1 MPQSLWECN
10 RRNERPRYFVS
21 GLLYFFGP
29 VCLTLPKLP
38 TSLIRLTLRLPG
50 DGVLPT
56 LSREEFCM
64 RSSLIRRCASAVCLS
79 ALLLLSYSAPT
90 LFGQGGEPQYFAIPG
105 AKVVPVSGPP
115 IENAT
120 VVLSRGIITAVGK
133 DVAIPPE
140 AWVIEGKGL
149 TVYPGLVDSFTDVGI
164 PAALAP
170 TGGEGGP
177 RRPQEASRGPQDRP
191 GSTPWRSA
199 ADEVSLSDKRI
210 ETWRS
215 AGFTTVV
222 SAPKG
227 GFFPGQAAV
236 LDLGG
241 ERAGDLVVKSPV
253 AIPVSLQLSGGFGSG
268 FPSSLMGVLAYVHQV
283 WLDTDWSSKA
293 QAAYEKNPRG
303 IERPRY
309 DRTEAALA
317 DALEDQALVLI
328 PANNSVQLRR
338 ALELVDRWHVK
349 GAIYGGQ
356 MAYEVAPEIAA
367 KKLPVLVNLKW
378 PEAEKDADPEDKPS
392 LRTLQFRD
400 RAPSSPAALAKA
412 GVKFAFYSGGITA
425 PKDTLKAAKKS
436 IDAGLAPDAALRA
449 LTLSPAEIFGVADRL
464 GSIENGKIA
473 NLVVADGDLFEEK
486 TKIKFVFVD
495 GHKFEVR
502 EPEKP
507 KDPPKGDITG
517 KWKLSYTTPDGPE
530 ESTADL
536 TMDKDGTISGTITS
550 KRGTASV
557 ISGYL
562 SVDKFSF
569 TIDIPLQGSPADV
582 TFSGS
587 FDGTSLKGSI
597 SVQGLSLEFTGVKP
611 GAASSAM
618 VNWGGAQ

>member
-1 MPQSLWECN
+1 
-10 RRNERPRYFVS
+10 
-21 GLLYFFGP
+21 
-29 VCLTLPKLP
+29 
-38 TSLIRLTLRLPG
+38 
-50 DGVLPT
+50 
-56 LSREEFCM
+56 M
-64 RSSLIRRCASAVCLS
+64 RSNLILRGELAVCFT
-79 ALLLLSYSAPT
+79 ALLA
-90 LFGQGGEPQYFAIPG
+90 LFAAVPSLQAQGGEPQYFAIRG

-115 IENAT
+115 VENASI
-120 VVLSRGIITAVGK
+120 VISRGLITAMGR
-133 DVAIPPE
+133 DVAVPPE

-149 TVYPGLVDSFTDVGI
+149 TVYPGLFDSFTDVGI
-164 PAALAP
+164 PAASPA
-170 TGGEGGP
+170 TAEGGP
-177 RRPQEASRGPQDRP
+177 RASQESARGPEDRP
-191 GSTPWRSA
+191 YSTPWRSA

-227 GFFPGQAAV
+227 GILPGQAAV
-236 LDLGG
+236 LDLAG

-253 AIPVSLQLSGGFGSG
+253 GIPVVFQTSRGFGGG
-268 FPSSLMGVLAYVHQV
+268 FPSSIMGVLAYVHQV
-283 WLDTDWSSKA
+283 WLDTEWSTKA
-293 QAAYEKNPRG
+293 QATYEKNPRSVA
-303 IERPRY
+303 RPRY

-317 DALEDQALVLI
+317 DALEDHALVMI

-338 ALELVDRWHVK
+338 ALELVDRWHVN

-356 MAYEVAPEIAA
+356 MAYEVASEIAM

-378 PEAEKDADPEDKPS
+378 PEADKDADPEDKPS

-464 GSIENGKIA
+464 GSLENGKIA
-473 NLVVADGDLFEEK
+473 NLVVTDGDLFEEK
-486 TKIKFVFVD
+486 TKIKMVFVD
-495 GHKFEVR
+495 GHRFEVR

-507 KDPPKGDITG
+507 KEPPKGDLTG
-517 KWKLSYTTPDGPE
+517 KWNLSYTTPDGPDE
-530 ESTADL
+530 ATADL
-536 TMDKDGTISGTITS
+536 AMDRDGTISGTVTG

-569 TIDIPLQGSPADV
+569 TINIPLEGSTADV
-582 TFSGS
+582 VFSGT

-597 SVQGLSLEFTGVKP
+597 SVRGLSLEFTGVKP
-611 GAASSAM
+611 SAVSSAM
-618 VNWGGAQ
+618 VNRGGTQ

>member
-1 MPQSLWECN
+1 MC
-10 RRNERPRYFVS
+10 
-21 GLLYFFGP
+21 
-29 VCLTLPKLP
+29 
-38 TSLIRLTLRLPG
+38 
-50 DGVLPT
+50 
-56 LSREEFCM
+56 
-64 RSSLIRRCASAVCLS
+64 SSLIRRCASAVCLT
-79 ALLLLSYSAPT
+79 ALLLLFCAAPS
-90 LFGQGGEPQYFAIPG
+90 LFAQGGEPQYFAIRG
-105 AKVVPVSGPP
+105 ARVVPVAGPP

-120 VVLSRGIITAVGK
+120 VVLSRGTITAVGK
-133 DVAIPPE
+133 EVAIPPE
-140 AWVIEGKGL
+140 AWVIDGKGL
-149 TVYPGLVDSFTDVGI
+149 IVYPGLVDSFTDVGI
-164 PAALAP
+164 PAAAP
-170 TGGEGGP
+170 AGGEGGP
-177 RRPQEASRGPQDRP
+177 RRPQETSRGPQDHP

-210 ETWRS
+210 ETWRA

-268 FPSSLMGVLAYVHQV
+268 FPDSLMGVLAYVHQV
-283 WLDTDWSSKA
+283 WLDTDWSVKA

-303 IERPRY
+303 VERPRY
-309 DRTEAALA
+309 ERTEAAIA
-317 DALEDQALVLI
+317 DALEDHALVLI

-338 ALELVDRWHVK
+338 ALELVDRWHVN

-356 MAYEVAPEIAA
+356 MAYEVTPEIAA
-367 KKLPVLVNLKW
+367 KKLSVLVNLKW
-378 PEAEKDADPEDKPS
+378 PETEKDADPEDKPS

-425 PKDTLKAAKKS
+425 PKDTIKAAKKS
-436 IDAGLAPDAALRA
+436 IDAGLASDAALRA
-449 LTLSPAEIFGVADRL
+449 LTLSAAEIFGVADRL

-473 NLVVADGDLFEEK
+473 NLIVADGDLFEEK
-486 TKIKFVFVD
+486 TKIKLVFVD
-495 GHKFEVR
+495 GRRFEVR

-507 KDPPKGDITG
+507 KEPPKGDITG
-517 KWKLSYTTPDGPE
+517 KWKLSYTTPDGPA

-536 TMDKDGTISGTITS
+536 AMEKDGAISGTLTS
-550 KRGTASV
+550 KRGTASI

-562 SVDKFSF
+562 RVDKFSF
-569 TIDIPLQGSPADV
+569 TINIPLEGSPADV
-582 TFSGS
+582 TFSGT

-597 SVQGLSLEFTGVKP
+597 SVQGISLDFTGVKP
-611 GAASSAM
+611 SVASSTM
-618 VNWGGAQ
+618 VKLRGAQ